1 MREGLRLPHQNRRDT
16 DNKSAQHEVGGQ
28 YVDALRHSY
37 ATHLF
42 EAGVSLKN
50 IQKYLGHSS
59 LQTTLV
65 YIHITETAEAD
76 ARQTVEELFRRT
88 L

>member
-1 MREGLRLPHQNRRDT
+1 MKLITKQLKFGKKVSCHT
-16 DNKSAQHEVGGQ
+16 
-28 YVDALRHSY
+28 LRHSY

-76 ARQTVEELFRRT
+76 ARQTVEQLFRRT